1 MARKPT
7 GQIIERT
14 GPRGRVF
21 AIRYRAAGKR
31 WYETL
36 NVKTRDEADDALAG
50 VRDRLREGTWTPPES
65 APPIITVPTEDVLF
79 DEFAAEWLAGRQ
91 AEGLAAKTLSDF
103 RWSLTLHLL
112 PYFADYPVSAISVRV
127 IDAYKTDK
135 ARERTAIEAERA
147 AAHARG
153 ERFTERGLSNSSI
166 NHTLRHLA
174 AILEQAVDEELLA
187 TNPAMGRRRRLKTE
201 KPKRPW
207 VEPQQL
213 PAFLD
218 AAPNKVGRVLLEL
231 LCATG
236 LRIDEALSLRFRD
249 LDLGTGHLY
258 VTKAKTPKGV
268 RRIPLPP
275 ALRETLTLWKV
286 DAKHAGSDD
295 YVIHTSTG
303 HRHHAS
309 NLRRDVL
316 SVAIAAADRELD
328 AAGIRPIG
336 HVTFHG
342 LRRTFASLRSY
353 LGKPIRQT
361 ADLLGHEDVR
371 FTLNVYAQSP
381 LEPDEMSTRV
391 RQAFERGLDWARMGT
406 NEPLTV
412 SAFDAAAA
420 EA

>member
-1 MARKPT
+1 M
-7 GQIIERT
+7 
-14 GPRGRVF
+14 
-21 AIRYRAAGKR
+21 
-31 WYETL
+31 
-36 NVKTRDEADDALAG
+36 
-50 VRDRLREGTWTPPES
+50 
-65 APPIITVPTEDVLF
+65 
-79 DEFAAEWLAGRQ
+79 
-91 AEGLAAKTLSDF
+91 
-103 RWSLTLHLL
+103 
-112 PYFADYPVSAISVRV
+112 
-127 IDAYKTDK
+127 
-135 ARERTAIEAERA
+135 
-147 AAHARG
+147 
-153 ERFTERGLSNSSI
+153 
-166 NHTLRHLA
+166 
-174 AILEQAVDEELLA
+174 LA

-201 KPKRPW
+201 KPKLPW

-213 PAFLD
+213 PAFLA
-218 AAPNKVGRVLLEL
+218 AAPNRVGRVLLEL

-275 ALRETLTLWKV
+275 TLRETLTLWKA
-286 DAKHAGSDD
+286 DAKHAGPDD

-309 NLRRDVL
+309 NLQRDVL
-316 SVAIAAADRELD
+316 SVAVVVADVELD

-336 HVTFHG
+336 HVTLHG

-371 FTLNVYAQSP
+371 FTLNVYAQST
-381 LEPDEMSTRV
+381 LEPDEMSPRV
-391 RQAFERGLDWARMGT
+391 RQAFDRGLDWARMGT

-412 SAFDAAAA
+412 PAFDAAAA